1 MHSDARKVIE
11 ALSNTYSDE
20 FFNAM
25 TLALHKTI
33 NADCTFIAVTN
44 EAESSSKT
52 LALVVNDKITENIK
66 YSLEHSP
73 FAIVADNSIYYYSD
87 NVSCIF
93 PKDQLLL
100 ENKTQA
106 FLGISLHD
114 SKEKIIGLLV
124 ALYKKPLE
132 DNSQALTLFQLFSG
146 RIAAELTHFSREKS
160 FDEKVCSNNLALTN
174 TLEQLTT
181 VQQQLV
187 ESEKM
192 ASLGGLIAG
201 ITHEV
206 NTPLGIAI
214 TTHSIIADEH
224 RLLNSK
230 IASEHLS
237 MKDMQHYCHTVD
249 DALAMQG
256 ENLIRAK
263 KLIENFKK
271 TAVDQHQLEIETINI
286 HNYYSKVVS
295 TLTSI
300 LKTKKASITISGC
313 EDITVATYPGVH
325 AQILTNLITN
335 SARHGF
341 DGNEN
346 NKITISIAQQADI
359 IEVHYQDN
367 GIGLSDKVQEH
378 IFEPFFT
385 TARKSGGIG
394 LGMSIVY
401 NLLTE
406 QLNGNIHFDKSSK
419 GACFIYQFKASNQ

>member
-1 MHSDARKVIE
+1 MLNDARKVVE
-11 ALSNTYSDE
+11 AFSNTCRED
-20 FFNAM
+20 FFNAI

-33 NADCTFIAVTN
+33 SADCTFIAVTN
-44 EAESSSKT
+44 EDKSSSKT
-52 LALVVNDKITENIK
+52 IALVTHDKITANIEF
-66 YSLEHSP
+66 SLAHSP
-73 FAIVADNSIYYYSD
+73 FANTDNNSVYYHPDNASGIY
-87 NVSCIF
+87 
-93 PKDQLLL
+93 PKDQLLI
-100 ENKTQA
+100 EMETQA
-106 FLGISLHD
+106 FLGIPLHN
-114 SKEKIIGLLV
+114 SKQKIIGLLV

-132 DNSQALTLFQLFSG
+132 DSSKALTLFQLFSG
-146 RIAAELTHFSREKS
+146 RITAELANSDYEKAIEENLLS
-160 FDEKVCSNNLALTN
+160 SNLSLAT
-174 TLEQLTT
+174 TTEQLKL

-214 TTHSIIADEH
+214 TTNSIITDEH
-224 RLLNSK
+224 RILNSK

-249 DALAMQG
+249 DALTMQS
-256 ENLIRAK
+256 ENLVRAK

-271 TAVDQHQLEIETINI
+271 TAVDQHHLEIETINI
-286 HNYYSKVVS
+286 NDYYTKVVS

-300 LKTKKASITISGC
+300 LKTKKASIKIAGC
-313 EDITVATYPGVH
+313 EHVNVATYPGIH
-325 AQILTNLITN
+325 AQIITNLITN
-335 SARHGF
+335 SVRHGF
-341 DGNEN
+341 NDNEN
-346 NKITISIAQQADI
+346 NNITIKIAQQEDI
-359 IEVHYQDN
+359 IEVHYKDN
-367 GIGLSDKVQEH
+367 GIGLSDEVQKH

-385 TARKSGGIG
+385 TARKNGGIG

-419 GACFIYQFKASNQ
+419 GAYFIYQFEAPL

>member
-1 MHSDARKVIE
+1 MLNDARKVIE
-11 ALSNTYSDE
+11 AFSNTCSDE
-20 FFNAM
+20 FFTAI
-25 TLALHKTI
+25 TLALHKAI
-33 NADCTFIAVTN
+33 NADCTFIAVTTDDKSN
-44 EAESSSKT
+44 SKT
-52 LALVVNDKITENIK
+52 IALVVNDKITDNLEF
-66 YSLEHSP
+66 SLEHSP
-73 FAIVADNSIYYYSD
+73 FANAADNSVYYHPKNASGIYQ
-87 NVSCIF
+87 
-93 PKDQLLL
+93 KDQLLS
-100 ENKTQA
+100 EMETQGV
-106 FLGISLHD
+106 LGIPLHD
-114 SKEKIIGLLV
+114 SKQKKIGLLV
-124 ALYKKPLE
+124 AFYKSPLK
-132 DNSQALTLFQLFSG
+132 DNSKALTLFQLFSG
-146 RIAAELTHFSREKS
+146 RITAELANSDYEKAI
-160 FDEKVCSNNLALTN
+160 EENLLSNYLSLAT
-174 TLEQLTT
+174 TTEQLKL

-214 TTHSIIADEH
+214 TTNSIITDEH

-249 DALAMQG
+249 DALTMQS

-271 TAVDQHQLEIETINI
+271 TAVDQHHLEIETINI
-286 HNYYSKVVS
+286 NNYYTKVVS

-300 LKTKKASITISGC
+300 LKTKKASIVVTGC
-313 EDITVATYPGVH
+313 EHVNVATYPGIH

-335 SARHGF
+335 SVRHGF
-341 DGNEN
+341 NSNEN
-346 NKITISIAQQADI
+346 NNITINIAQQEGV
-359 IEVHYQDN
+359 IEVHYEDN
-367 GIGLSDKVQEH
+367 GIGLSNKVQKH

-385 TARKSGGIG
+385 TARQSGGIG

-406 QLNGNIHFDKSSK
+406 QLKGSIHLGEKSK
-419 GACFIYQFKASNQ
+419 GACFVYQFKASNP

>member
-1 MHSDARKVIE
+1 MHSDARKVVE

-25 TLALHKTI
+25 TLALQKTI

-44 EAESSSKT
+44 EDKPSSKT
-52 LALVVNDKITENIK
+52 IALVINGKITDNIEF
-66 YSLEHSP
+66 SLEHSP
-73 FAIVADNSIYYYSD
+73 FANAVDNFVYYCPNNASNIY
-87 NVSCIF
+87 

-100 ENKTQA
+100 EMETQGV
-106 FLGISLHD
+106 LGIPLHD
-114 SKEKIIGLLV
+114 SKQKMIGLLV
-124 ALYKKPLE
+124 AFYKKPIE
-132 DNSQALTLFQLFSG
+132 DNSKALTLFQLFSG
-146 RIAAELTHFSREKS
+146 RITAELAHRDYEKS
-160 FDEKVCSNNLALTN
+160 IEENALSLAT
-174 TLEQLTT
+174 TTEQLKL
-181 VQQQLV
+181 VQQQLI

-214 TTHSIIADEH
+214 TTNSIITDEH
-224 RLLNSK
+224 HLLNSK

-237 MKDMQHYCHTVD
+237 MKDMQHYCHTVEN
-249 DALAMQG
+249 ALTMQG
-256 ENLIRAK
+256 DNLIRAK

-286 HNYYSKVVS
+286 NHYYTKVIS

-300 LKTKKASITISGC
+300 LKTKKASIEVTGC
-313 EDITVATYPGVH
+313 EHVNVATYPGIH

-335 SARHGF
+335 SVRHGF
-341 DGNEN
+341 DSNEN
-346 NKITISIAQQADI
+346 NNITINIAQQEGI
-359 IEVHYQDN
+359 IEVHYRDN
-367 GIGLSDKVQEH
+367 GIGLSDKVQKH

-385 TARKSGGIG
+385 TARKNGGIG

-401 NLLTE
+401 NLLSE
-406 QLNGNIHFDKSSK
+406 QLNGNIHFEKSSN
-419 GACFIYQFKASNQ
+419 GACFIYQFKASTP

>member
-1 MHSDARKVIE
+1 MQSDARKVVE

-33 NADCTFIAVTN
+33 NADCTFIAAPD
-44 EAESSSKT
+44 ESESSAKT
-52 LALVVNDKITENIK
+52 IALVINDKITDNIE

-73 FAIVADNSIYYYSD
+73 LANISDNSVYYHPD

-100 ENKTQA
+100 EMKIQA
-106 FLGISLHD
+106 FLGIPLHD
-114 SKEKIIGLLV
+114 SNQKIIGFLV
-124 ALYKKPLE
+124 ALYKQALE
-132 DNSQALTLFQLFSG
+132 DNNQALALFQLFSG
-146 RIAAELTHFSREKS
+146 RIAAELAHIDREKS
-160 FDEKVCSNNLALTN
+160 FEEKVLAG
-174 TLEQLTT
+174 TLAFATTMEQL
-181 VQQQLV
+181 VLAQQQLV

-214 TTHSIIADEH
+214 TTHSIITDEH

-286 HNYYSKVVS
+286 HNYYRKVIS

-335 SARHGF
+335 STRHGF
-341 DGNEN
+341 EGNEN
-346 NKITISIAQQADI
+346 NKITICIAQQEDI

-367 GIGLSDKVQEH
+367 GIGLSDEVQKH

-419 GACFIYQFKASNQ
+419 GACFIYHFKASNP

>member
-1 MHSDARKVIE
+1 MQGDTRKVIE
-11 ALSNTYSDE
+11 ALSNTYGNE
-20 FFNAM
+20 FFNTI
-25 TLALHKTI
+25 TLVLHNTI
-33 NADCTFIAVTN
+33 KANCTFIAAIN
-44 EAESSSKT
+44 ENKYSSKT
-52 LALVVNDKITENIK
+52 IALVTNDKITENIE

-73 FAIVADNSIYYYSD
+73 FANVTENSVYYYPD
-87 NVSCIF
+87 NVRCTF

-100 ENKTQA
+100 EMKIQA
-106 FLGISLHD
+106 FLGIPLYD
-114 SKEKIIGLLV
+114 SKQKLIGLLV
-124 ALYKKPLE
+124 ALYKTPLE
-132 DNSQALTLFQLFSG
+132 DNNRALTLFQMFSG
-146 RIAAELTHFSREKS
+146 RIAAEITHRDHDKS
-160 FDEKVCSNNLALTN
+160 KGK
-174 TLEQLTT
+174 QLKLL
-181 VQQQLV
+181 QQQLV

-192 ASLGGLIAG
+192 ASLGGLITG

-214 TTHSIIADEH
+214 TTHSIITDEH

-286 HNYYSKVVS
+286 HNYYSKVIS

-313 EDITVATYPGVH
+313 EDITVATYPGIH

-335 SARHGF
+335 STRHGF
-341 DGNEN
+341 DSNEN
-346 NKITISIAQQADI
+346 NKITINIAQQQDV

-367 GIGLSDKVQEH
+367 GIGLTDEVQKH

-406 QLNGNIHFDKSSK
+406 QLNGNIRFDKNSK
-419 GACFIYQFKASNQ
+419 GACFIYQFKASNP